1 MNKILVVDDNLEIL
15 SVVDMMLTMNNF
27 IIETVSTW
35 KDINNK
41 IIDFQPN
48 LILLDIRLDG
58 ADGRSICKN
67 LHLNNE
73 TKKIP
78 IILFSANPENS
89 INLYEWLADDFIP
102 KPFHFSGMI
111 ETINRHLEY
120 NNRKIVNSL

>member
-1 MNKILVVDDNLEIL
+1 
-15 SVVDMMLTMNNF
+15 MMLTMNNF

-102 KPFHFSGMI
+102 KPFHFSGMRLHHRWNKGGYNWLMSRFSKNNFRGRCFI
-111 ETINRHLEY
+111 LEG
-120 NNRKIVNSL
+120 V